1 VSRLWT
7 PGGDSEPD
15 PRQSPE
21 DAAAAVET
29 GAGGADDE
37 AAREQLR
44 QLREQLAQTPVAD
57 IVANH
62 VIGLWELAV
71 LHLSPEEGTSPDLEE
86 AQLAI
91 DAVGALVEGL
101 DDRLGRH
108 QEPLRD
114 ALAQLRLAF
123 VQISRREE
131 GEEGDAGD
139 EAGGGETG
147 NESG

>member
-1 VSRLWT
+1 MSTLWT
-7 PGGDSEPD
+7 PGGEREP
-15 PRQSPE
+15 RPE
-21 DAAAAVET
+21 PTPES
-29 GAGGADDE
+29 GGAAPPGGGREGTDDE

-44 QLREQLAQTPVAD
+44 QLREQLAATPVAD

-71 LHLSPEEGTSPDLEE
+71 LHLSPDEGTSPDLDE

-108 QEPLRD
+108 QEPLRE
-114 ALAQLRLAF
+114 ALAQLRVAF
-123 VQISRREE
+123 VQVRQR
-131 GEEGDAGD
+131 EEGDAGD
-139 EAGGGETG
+139 DVGGGVS
-147 NESG
+147 N

>member
-7 PGGDSEPD
+7 PGGEEEPD
-15 PRQSPE
+15 PQPSPE
-21 DAAAAVET
+21 GAAAAAEA
-29 GAGGADDE
+29 GAQGPDEE

-44 QLREQLAQTPVAD
+44 QLREQLANTPVAD

-91 DAVGALVEGL
+91 DAVGAVVEGL

-108 QEPLRD
+108 QEPLRE

-131 GEEGDAGD
+131 GDQSE
-139 EAGGGETG
+139 
-147 NESG
+147 

>member
-1 VSRLWT
+1 MSRLWT
-7 PGGDSEPD
+7 PGGEEEPD
-15 PRQSPE
+15 LQPSPE
-21 DAAAAVET
+21 GAAAAAET
-29 GAGGADDE
+29 GAPGPDEE

-44 QLREQLAQTPVAD
+44 QLREQLANTPVAD

-91 DAVGALVEGL
+91 DAVGAVVEGL

-108 QEPLRD
+108 QEPLRE

-131 GEEGDAGD
+131 GDQSE
-139 EAGGGETG
+139 
-147 NESG
+147 